1 MISSSA
7 SLMGALASLRDV
19 QRQVNDTLRNI
30 DPNSIDPVQVK
41 GRQDARNMQVEA
53 QQRAAEIASALRRTV
68 IDLEA

>member
-1 MISSSA
+1 
-7 SLMGALASLRDV
+7 MGALASLRDV

>member
-41 GRQDARNMQVEA
+41 GRQDARSMQVEA
-53 QQRAAEIASALRRTV
+53 QQRAAEIASALRRSV